1 MALFC
6 QGDRG
11 AKASEAGT
19 AHNNI
24 KRLGHCDLEKLPMLR
39 YNNSSKRVKEDLLNL
54 EIYYPCGRFGLIK
67 YCKRIN
73 KTVHS
78 FGMFVCHSKGA

>member
-1 MALFC
+1 
-6 QGDRG
+6 
-11 AKASEAGT
+11 
-19 AHNNI
+19 
-24 KRLGHCDLEKLPMLR
+24 MLR